1 MSLHLVVISDPAAP
15 HLRLLDPLR
24 EKAQIVMSL
33 ERETLAAALREA
45 DVILNG
51 MNVGHILRAVWPAA
65 NKVRW
70 VHSLSA
76 GLDGVLF
83 PELVASPVVVTNARG
98 VFREPLAEF
107 VILGILYFAKHV
119 PRLLAQQ
126 RRSEWKQFYVEE
138 IAGRT
143 LGVVGYGEIGRA
155 AAAKAHA
162 LGMRIAALRRRPEL
176 SAQDP
181 LRPKLYSRDQLRQ
194 MMADCDYIVA
204 AAPLTPETRGM
215 IGAAELD
222 AMKPTGVI
230 INVGRGP
237 VIDEA
242 PLITALA
249 EKRIRGAALDVFE
262 QEPLP
267 PDHPLW
273 RLDNVLISPHTADQT
288 EDWLQRA
295 TQLFVENFRR
305 FVAGE
310 PLLNVVDKQA
320 GY

>member
-51 MNVGHILRAVWPAA
+51 MNVGHILRDVWPAA

-249 EKRIRGAALDVFE
+249 EKHIRGAALDVFE

-310 PLLNVVDKQA
+310 PLLNVVDKEA

>member
-33 ERETLAAALREA
+33 ERETLAAALPEA

-162 LGMRIAALRRRPEL
+162 LGMRIAALRRRPGL

>member
-33 ERETLAAALREA
+33 ERETLAAALPEA

-162 LGMRIAALRRRPEL
+162 LGMRIAALRRRPGL
-176 SAQDP
+176 SAHDP

-310 PLLNVVDKQA
+310 PLLNVVDKEA